1 MDPQDVR
8 EALTE
13 EVQQDL
19 LLVASGHPI
28 DALGQTLENLSRC
41 LQSLAICHL
50 LESGVTTKFRDNLAR
65 SAFARRYFLSRSA
78 AAGNAGDRRLA
89 LSRTEAFFDA
99 LAAGHGALAREIAAL
114 SIDRWRPQWEYE
126 DDFYYVL
133 FLHRVVM
140 QPTALGEQPFIESQ
154 QRFEAS
160 AAPDTAARG
169 VLGSLLHRDE
179 ALFNAALIQLM
190 QERDQQ
196 LQERKARLLEPD
208 VEAFVHWPRT
218 FVSVEGLA
226 LITIARA
233 LKMTVSDEVP
243 LCPPIARLE
252 LSHPTVEDPFLGIE
266 AELKKSSA

>member
-8 EALTE
+8 LALTE

-28 DALGQTLENLSRC
+28 DALGPTLENLSRC

-65 SAFARRYFLSRSA
+65 SAFARRFFLSRSA
-78 AAGNAGDRRLA
+78 AAGNTDDRRLG

-114 SIDRWRPQWEYE
+114 SIDSWRPGWEYE

-133 FLHRVVM
+133 FLHRVVQ
-140 QPTALGEQPFIESQ
+140 QPTAAGEQRFVASL

-160 AAPDTAARG
+160 AETDTAAG
-169 VLGSLLHRDE
+169 TVLRSLMKRDE
-179 ALFNAALIQLM
+179 ALFSAGLVGLM

-196 LQERKARLLEPD
+196 MQERKARLLEPD

-233 LKMTVSDEVP
+233 LKMTVADDVP

-252 LSHPTVEDPFLGIE
+252 LSHPAVEDPFLGIE
-266 AELKKSSA
+266 AELRKSSA